1 MKKSQKSLRDWTNQ
15 KWRTSDGSPSKG
27 KKRYLPD
34 AAWKALS
41 PGEKAATNRAKA
53 KGDKKG
59 KQFVKQPENIAKK
72 TAKYRAMGGLI
83 SSKFQNGGGLPK
95 YETTLSLEEEA
106 NFMPWLESQ
115 YKAGNITKGDFDFYK
130 KNNYGY
136 DYDFRAAYKEGLKSS
151 LNSKDNMQHWGD
163 IGKKPNHPTFSN
175 ESKYHNVDGN
185 IGGIWDGEN
194 FIRPY
199 VAPYDLL
206 EVEITPEGAELK
218 DQPKELEIY
227 YRDYA
232 AQYPREAYIQYRK
245 ENPIGREK
253 IKAINSKEWNDYIEK
268 QANKE
273 YKDRIR
279 NYAAEQL
286 LKTNPQG
293 DRNRKEYLKSF
304 TEQELAVLKNSKS
317 KGKVNPTLL
326 QKFEGALKKGAA
338 GGPFGGGDKP
348 MVDKF
353 LHLLNPS
360 IPENLETESLTA
372 EEMKDIGVLDLLG
385 PISIPAKL
393 VQAGYKDGYSFL
405 DALKGQENDAS
416 LIEEI
421 ATDPLNLVGIG
432 LVSKGASAAKLLKA
446 YKNLSKLS
454 NAKRASTLQ
463 NAALGKYN
471 RVVGGED
478 AIEDLIQSNL
488 VRVNDKAGV
497 TNDLGPFGIVNRTT
511 PYPSF
516 GAGPPQQTYIDR
528 VISQGK
534 TPYVISTDRPM
545 KVSTLGRHG
554 KGSTMFPI
562 NQEGKYISGFPA
574 SEAQVY
580 KITPQGYEKI
590 EIPTLNER
598 LKNNPSYVINPEVRS
613 TKKLAKESEPYL
625 KSSTPPRSRQD
636 EIVEGFAPGL
646 RQERIEKTT
655 VNFNPDSSEIGKN
668 FKSEID
674 WAKWNPD
681 TPKNK
686 ALMEEYAA
694 IEKAGIPSA
703 DEFPGSTSFLFEAK
717 TGMPTEMQR
726 KAQYVHSQSKAFK
739 KAFPEGYEQAW
750 HGSKFDD
757 LKNVDISKNVRSVHG
772 KGLYMTD
779 NFNEA
784 MDLANIR
791 SKGAVDPNTGRIID
805 PTIYNLGI
813 RKGDIADLVKARK
826 KGIAQY
832 EIEPAIKKYT
842 DPNLPANAEEAA
854 KRYAKQYN
862 KKVEDLHD
870 WEKTT
875 AVDAYGTK
883 ETIPEW
889 LKTSEGDLASIMKWK
904 SHYNTWY
911 KAQTPK
917 IKSLLGNVGTYD
929 MTNPNIYK
937 SLAPIVGA
945 GAAGTAL
952 SQEKAMGGNIDTDP
966 PQEPSLLTSL
976 KQGYLNPYNWGVEDY
991 TDKYKTWDEAYAA
1004 AKKAGLTEI
1013 MWNKG
1018 PNPGRKNLEYAG
1030 TPRQEV
1036 GAYGIKGKPVHP
1048 MDLDYP
1054 AQVNVHNPSIKYI
1067 PGHIEAQ
1074 LTDYLV
1080 DRPSVNYSLIGN
1092 YPFGINTKQDK
1103 NKKTYNVYGDID
1115 KEKFEEKAFS
1125 LPTGEF
1131 SLLLGL
1137 DETPSDWNLFTN
1149 NCADNVCD
1157 AFGIPRSKGIQTPS
1171 GAMSKIKEKYPTIDV
1186 TGRTYPDYENISEN
1200 LKTKSSDDVLKN
1212 SKHLLGLSYAP
1223 DLQNSLVPKNIITS
1237 IQKALVEKGY
1247 KLPKS
1252 TKKDGTFDGVLGNE
1266 TINAL
1271 LDYQTKNKKA
1281 MGGTLDKSVMGYRD
1295 DSPYKNEPYIDIN
1308 TPTGEID
1315 MSKTG
1320 VSLYANGKLLK
1331 PYSGKH
1337 KFNTSKVRE
1346 VPVSN
1351 SWLDK
1356 YK

>member
-286 LKTNPQG
+286 LKANPQG

-326 QKFEGALKKGAA
+326 QKFEGALKQSAAA
-338 GGPFGGGDKP
+338 GAPGDLRYKK
-348 MVDKF
+348 V
-353 LHLLNPS
+353 
-360 IPENLETESLTA
+360 ETESLTD
-372 EEMKDIGVLDLLG
+372 EEMKDIGGLDLLG
-385 PISIPAKL
+385 PLSIPAKL

-945 GAAGTAL
+945 GAAGAAM
-952 SQEKAMGGNIDTDP
+952 SQE
-966 PQEPSLLTSL
+966 
-976 KQGYLNPYNWGVEDY
+976 
-991 TDKYKTWDEAYAA
+991 
-1004 AKKAGLTEI
+1004 
-1013 MWNKG
+1013 
-1018 PNPGRKNLEYAG
+1018 
-1030 TPRQEV
+1030 
-1036 GAYGIKGKPVHP
+1036 
-1048 MDLDYP
+1048 
-1054 AQVNVHNPSIKYI
+1054 
-1067 PGHIEAQ
+1067 
-1074 LTDYLV
+1074 
-1080 DRPSVNYSLIGN
+1080 
-1092 YPFGINTKQDK
+1092 
-1103 NKKTYNVYGDID
+1103 
-1115 KEKFEEKAFS
+1115 
-1125 LPTGEF
+1125 
-1131 SLLLGL
+1131 
-1137 DETPSDWNLFTN
+1137 
-1149 NCADNVCD
+1149 
-1157 AFGIPRSKGIQTPS
+1157 
-1171 GAMSKIKEKYPTIDV
+1171 
-1186 TGRTYPDYENISEN
+1186 
-1200 LKTKSSDDVLKN
+1200 
-1212 SKHLLGLSYAP
+1212 
-1223 DLQNSLVPKNIITS
+1223 
-1237 IQKALVEKGY
+1237 
-1247 KLPKS
+1247 
-1252 TKKDGTFDGVLGNE
+1252 
-1266 TINAL
+1266 
-1271 LDYQTKNKKA
+1271 KA

>member
-83 SSKFQNGGGLPK
+83 SSKFQKGGGLPK
-95 YETTLSLEEEA
+95 YETTLSLKEEA

-360 IPENLETESLTA
+360 IPENLETESLTD

-655 VNFNPDSSEIGKN
+655 VNFNPDGSVVPQVADGLAMKTSTPKNIDELLTLPEEEILNLTGTKKSTWELFKNSPKIPKEVVESKLAKALKKEQSLVNLPTVPKNKVPKETRNLVKEGRKDAINWIESDEWLKRRMKATGESREQAEAMRKTMLEDLKNTSVDFKNIQGKKVSEEGFQYIDQEGDQRIALGFEDDLFSLRGNAAHEFIHAATTNPRAFQGIKMENIYPEIPSHVDANTRNLLNYLNQNPEKQVRGVKALQYLKRSGKWDGSSEITDDMVDYLKKN
-668 FKSEID
+668 SYQFR
-674 WAKWNPD
+674 
-681 TPKNK
+681 
-686 ALMEEYAA
+686 
-694 IEKAGIPSA
+694 KAGMDNDITQLASNVK
-703 DEFPGSTSFLFEAK
+703 DKKILKDFLNSVYTTS
-717 TGMPTEMQR
+717 G
-726 KAQYVHSQSKAFK
+726 
-739 KAFPEGYEQAW
+739 
-750 HGSKFDD
+750 
-757 LKNVDISKNVRSVHG
+757 
-772 KGLYMTD
+772 
-779 NFNEA
+779 
-784 MDLANIR
+784 
-791 SKGAVDPNTGRIID
+791 IIA
-805 PTIYNLGI
+805 G
-813 RKGDIADLVKARK
+813 G
-826 KGIAQY
+826 
-832 EIEPAIKKYT
+832 
-842 DPNLPANAEEAA
+842 
-854 KRYAKQYN
+854 
-862 KKVEDLHD
+862 
-870 WEKTT
+870 TT
-875 AVDAYGTK
+875 AGT
-883 ETIPEW
+883 TI
-889 LKTSEGDLASIMKWK
+889 
-904 SHYNTWY
+904 
-911 KAQTPK
+911 
-917 IKSLLGNVGTYD
+917 
-929 MTNPNIYK
+929 
-937 SLAPIVGA
+937 
-945 GAAGTAL
+945 
-952 SQEKAMGGNIDTDP
+952 SQ
-966 PQEPSLLTSL
+966 
-976 KQGYLNPYNWGVEDY
+976 
-991 TDKYKTWDEAYAA
+991 
-1004 AKKAGLTEI
+1004 
-1013 MWNKG
+1013 
-1018 PNPGRKNLEYAG
+1018 
-1030 TPRQEV
+1030 
-1036 GAYGIKGKPVHP
+1036 
-1048 MDLDYP
+1048 
-1054 AQVNVHNPSIKYI
+1054 
-1067 PGHIEAQ
+1067 
-1074 LTDYLV
+1074 
-1080 DRPSVNYSLIGN
+1080 
-1092 YPFGINTKQDK
+1092 
-1103 NKKTYNVYGDID
+1103 
-1115 KEKFEEKAFS
+1115 
-1125 LPTGEF
+1125 
-1131 SLLLGL
+1131 
-1137 DETPSDWNLFTN
+1137 
-1149 NCADNVCD
+1149 
-1157 AFGIPRSKGIQTPS
+1157 
-1171 GAMSKIKEKYPTIDV
+1171 
-1186 TGRTYPDYENISEN
+1186 
-1200 LKTKSSDDVLKN
+1200 
-1212 SKHLLGLSYAP
+1212 
-1223 DLQNSLVPKNIITS
+1223 
-1237 IQKALVEKGY
+1237 
-1247 KLPKS
+1247 
-1252 TKKDGTFDGVLGNE
+1252 
-1266 TINAL
+1266 
-1271 LDYQTKNKKA
+1271 KKA